1 MTKGI
6 VENQSVLKNFN
17 LNLILICNKYPAT
30 LILSYSPA
38 ERNTNYILKDVY
50 FDSEFHALS
59 NHQTEICSLRA
70 FSLMVTQCA
79 KLQVSIFHKVY
90 IRVL

>member
-1 MTKGI
+1 M
-6 VENQSVLKNFN
+6 LKTFKR
-17 LNLILICNKYPAT
+17 NLILTCNKYPAT
-30 LILSYSPA
+30 LNLSYSPA

-50 FDSEFHALS
+50 FASAFHVLR

-70 FSLMVTQCA
+70 FSLMIAQCA
-79 KLQVSIFHKVY
+79 KLQVSTFHKVY